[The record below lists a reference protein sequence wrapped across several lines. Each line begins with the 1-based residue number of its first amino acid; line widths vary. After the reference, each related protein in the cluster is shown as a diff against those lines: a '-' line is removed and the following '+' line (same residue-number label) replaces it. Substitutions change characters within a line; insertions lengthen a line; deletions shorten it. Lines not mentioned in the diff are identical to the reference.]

1 MLGSLGL
8 KIAAGGLFVLAILA
22 AVFKLISIGKTVE
35 KAKSMQKVISN
46 AQKVNKARA
55 DLTPAERRE
64 LRGRFRR

>member
-8 KIAAGGLFVLAILA
+8 KIAGAGLFVLAILA
-22 AVFKLISIGKTVE
+22 AIFKLISIGKTME

-55 DLTPAERRE
+55 DLTPAERDE
-64 LRGRFRR
+64 LRDKFRR